1 MQYAYT
7 ESQFD
12 KFVEASK
19 IGFDVIA
26 IGENSIDLDIEQK
39 EKIVSTIR
47 SYGLQYHW
55 KVGKKRS
62 QASIRN

>member
-12 KFVEASK
+12 KFVEEASK
-19 IGFDVIA
+19 IGFDVIE

-47 SYGLQYHW
+47 SYGLQYH
-55 KVGKKRS
+55 
-62 QASIRN
+62 